1 MDIREHR
8 NLIIDEHSSKL
19 LNFIS
24 LDKFE
29 LSYCDKLFIV
39 FGVGVLFEFLDF
51 LLEGESVNVRN
62 LLQC

>member
-39 FGVGVLFEFLDF
+39 FGVRMMFEFLDF